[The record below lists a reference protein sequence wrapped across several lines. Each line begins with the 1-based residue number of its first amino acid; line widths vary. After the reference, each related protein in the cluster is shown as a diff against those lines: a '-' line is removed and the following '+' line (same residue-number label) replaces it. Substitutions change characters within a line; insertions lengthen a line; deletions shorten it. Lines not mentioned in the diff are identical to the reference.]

1 MKNKDVVTL
10 GSIAKKIYQYE
21 NTKQEYVDF
30 RSEITKRYREFMKL
44 LNLDIE
50 DYKNKEKNEYEIPK
64 SVEPIF
70 LYVLKEFRKNKVLKN
85 MRKKRSKDNEVTED
99 TIKFIY
105 STEMLTIEEKKN
117 ALFELVTLNKNLFN
131 YMSNVILNDIEL
143 EIDEIRESLNY
154 TAKNCF
160 KFINFQERIMLLI
173 IYSLKM
179 KDLLKELDAV
189 KDILDADNISLIEK
203 IDNENISEHTNL
215 ISYSDIEKKVKKA
228 IEEVEKL
235 NNCQESKLTQ
245 EQIDH
250 LNKLMDKEEIFKQFK
265 KYKK

>member
-1 MKNKDVVTL
+1 
-10 GSIAKKIYQYE
+10 
-21 NTKQEYVDF
+21 
-30 RSEITKRYREFMKL
+30 
-44 LNLDIE
+44 
-50 DYKNKEKNEYEIPK
+50 
-64 SVEPIF
+64 
-70 LYVLKEFRKNKVLKN
+70 
-85 MRKKRSKDNEVTED
+85 
-99 TIKFIY
+99 
-105 STEMLTIEEKKN
+105 
-117 ALFELVTLNKNLFN
+117 
-131 YMSNVILNDIEL
+131 MSNVILNDIEL

-203 IDNENISEHTNL
+203 IDNENISKHTNL